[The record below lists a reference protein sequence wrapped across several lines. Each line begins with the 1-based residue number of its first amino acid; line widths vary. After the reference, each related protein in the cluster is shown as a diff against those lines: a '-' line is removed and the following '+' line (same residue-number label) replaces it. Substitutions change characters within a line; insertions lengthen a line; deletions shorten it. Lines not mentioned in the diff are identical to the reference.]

1 MKICYIIKTCDK
13 YLDNR
18 VVYQANTCLQHINVN
33 DIFYLTSKP
42 DISRRHFG
50 WNTDDSYMCLTL
62 KVLQFFYN
70 IDCDE
75 YDEYDWYVFMD
86 DDTFVFTD
94 RLTDFLSKLDST
106 ANYYIGRELDHIKKD
121 FCLYMSGGAGYI
133 ISKPLFILLQS
144 HIKNNGIDFSNKHWC
159 EDLTIGLLIQELV
172 NIHNNSVN
180 LLNDDRFHVGVHQNE
195 EELESA
201 ITFHNVREEE
211 QFNFYKN
218 ICKPYKPYS

>member
-18 VVYQANTCLQHINVN
+18 VVNQANTSLQNININ
-33 DIFYLTSKP
+33 DLFYLTSKP

-50 WNTDDSYMCLTL
+50 WNTDDSYRYLTL
-62 KVLQFFYN
+62 KVLSFLHN
-70 IDCDE
+70 IDYNE
-75 YDEYDWYVFMD
+75 HAYDWYVFMD

-94 RLTDFLSKLDST
+94 RLRDFLLKIDST

-133 ISKPLFILLQS
+133 ISRSLFILLQS
-144 HIKNNGIDFSNKHWC
+144 HIKNKGIEFSNKHWC

-172 NIHNNSVN
+172 NIHNNN
-180 LLNDDRFHVGVHQNE
+180 IILLNDDRFHVGIHQTE
-195 EELESA
+195 EEIENA

-211 QFNFYKN
+211 QFTFYTK
-218 ICKPYKPYS
+218 YS